1 MDKPSHILVV
11 CTGNLCRSPFAE
23 GLLKRYLAGSA
34 IAVESAGT
42 DAPEGLTVP
51 EEVLTVSARY
61 GLDLSAHRSRHIA
74 PELVRRADLVLT
86 MTPKH
91 SRLIRQWAPEAANKV
106 FMLTEYG
113 PGGGGLAI
121 SDPIGRSLAVY
132 ESVFRHI
139 DEEIRRLLPELV
151 KSGQGYPA

>member
-1 MDKPSHILVV
+1 MDKGFHVLVV

-23 GLLKRYLAGSA
+23 GLLKKALAGRPIA
-34 IAVESAGT
+34 IESTGT
-42 DAPEGLTVP
+42 DAPEGLAVP
-51 EEVLTVSARY
+51 EEVLTVASQY
-61 GLDLSAHRSRHIA
+61 GLDLSPHRSRHIA
-74 PELVRRADLVLT
+74 PEMVRRADLVLT

-121 SDPIGRSLAVY
+121 PDPIGRSLAVY
-132 ESVFRHI
+132 ESVFAQI
-139 DEEIRRLLPELV
+139 DAEVRRFLPELV
-151 KSGQGYPA
+151 KSGQRHPA